1 MNIYECRIKSGKVRA
16 ASPRQAE
23 NESTASLMPQFS
35 VFAVGWAIG
44 IVTYCIIHIITK

>member
-16 ASPRQAE
+16 ARQAE

-44 IVTYCIIHIITK
+44 IVTYCIIHIIVK